1 MMKSQ
6 IAILGAGPAGLAL
19 GMKLLRRSDLHSDV
33 VIIDLKPCVG
43 GLAASFERDGL
54 YFDHGSHRLHP
65 ATSAE
70 VLTDIRALLGPDL
83 LERPRNGR
91 ISLLGRLVKFPLNP
105 VDLALHLPFSFMS
118 GFTWDMVSRPLRKKH
133 QLHTSFADALLDGLG
148 KTICQEFYFPY
159 ARKLWGLNPEDISV
173 VQAHKR
179 VSANNLSKMLAKVF
193 SFIPGIRQEGA
204 GRFYYPVKGYGQIS
218 EALAQEVKRLGGHIH
233 LSTVVHE
240 IRIQPGQKIK
250 LLSAPASLSENG
262 APANKRTQP
271 EVLEADF
278 VFVTIPITA
287 LVQLIRPEP
296 PAEVTQAA
304 QSLRFRAMV
313 LHYLIIEADHFTPY
327 DAHYFPGE
335 EVIFSRLSEPKNY
348 SAAHEPQGLT
358 GLCFEIPCQVGDHIW
373 RASEEELT
381 HRVKEEMEKVH
392 LPITFPIRTSFSRR
406 IPHVYP
412 IYDTNFALHFQLV
425 DTYLATIPGV
435 IPLGRQAL
443 FAHDNTHHTMEMAYR
458 ACECLQPDLS
468 WDAVRWQQYRQAFE
482 KHVVVD

>member
-1 MMKSQ
+1 MKSQ

-19 GMKLLRRSDLHSDV
+19 GMTLLRRSDLYSDV
-33 VIIDLKPCVG
+33 VVIDLKPYVG
-43 GLAASFERDGL
+43 GLAASFEHDGL

-70 VLTDIRALLGPDL
+70 VLTDIQALLGPDL
-83 LERPRNGR
+83 LDRPRNGR

-105 VDLALHLPFSFMS
+105 VDLALHLPFSFLS
-118 GFTWDMVSRPLRKKH
+118 GFMWDMVSKPLWKKH
-133 QLHTSFADALLDGLG
+133 QSHTSFASALLDGLG
-148 KTICQEFYFPY
+148 KTICREFYFPY

-179 VSANNLSKMLAKVF
+179 VSANNLSKMFGKVF

-204 GRFYYPVKGYGQIS
+204 GRFYYPAKGYGQIS
-218 EALAQEVKRLGGHIH
+218 EALAQEVTRLGGRIH
-233 LSTVVHE
+233 LSTMVQE
-240 IRIQPGQKIK
+240 IRIQQGQKIK
-250 LLSAPASLSENG
+250 LLSTPAITSENS
-262 APANKRTQP
+262 ASADTRTKLD
-271 EVLEADF
+271 VLEADF

-287 LVQLIRPEP
+287 LVQLLRPEP
-296 PAEVTQAA
+296 PMEIKQAA
-304 QSLRFRAMV
+304 QRLRFRAMV
-313 LHYLIIEADHFTPY
+313 LHYLILEADQFTPY

-348 SAAHEPQGLT
+348 SAAQEPQGLT
-358 GLCFEIPCQVGDHIW
+358 GLCYEIPCQVGDPIW

-381 HRVKEEMEKVH
+381 RRVRKEMEKVH
-392 LPITFPIRTSFSRR
+392 LPITFPIRTSFSRH
-406 IPHVYP
+406 ISHVYP
-412 IYDTNFALHFQLV
+412 IYDMNFALHFQLI

-458 ACECLQPDLS
+458 ACACLQPDLS
-468 WDAVRWQQYRQAFE
+468 WDAVRWQQDRQAFE